1 MLWKSKRKFTR
12 KLQKRK
18 SKLTQQPR
26 NAAAAATSE
35 KTTRRTSASASAT
48 ARKHRTRGCC
58 IWMDRGHGLW
68 PTGQGP
74 PHLTQ
79 PATYESVYI
88 CIYIYAHIRYTMYST
103 CSVLY
108 YSHMGRSWWVLD
120 FIFSCA
126 SSSRIWPPFYLS
138 LGQFYSFGFLNQW
151 SLQKGCAFFPSQDG
165 QVWAGKNKGKK
176 LLSAKLIAKIPW
188 HSVLLGTQ
196 WLNIA

>member
-35 KTTRRTSASASAT
+35 KTTRRTSASAGAT

-88 CIYIYAHIRYTMYST
+88 YVYTYTLIYDIQCIAHVQYYTTLIWGDHDGYWILFFHVHHHPEFDHHFIYPWVSFIHLGFST
-103 CSVLY
+103 NDLFKRDVPFSLPKMVKFGLAKTKAKNC
-108 YSHMGRSWWVLD
+108 WV
-120 FIFSCA
+120 
-126 SSSRIWPPFYLS
+126 P
-138 LGQFYSFGFLNQW
+138 N
-151 SLQKGCAFFPSQDG
+151 
-165 QVWAGKNKGKK
+165 
-176 LLSAKLIAKIPW
+176 
-188 HSVLLGTQ
+188 
-196 WLNIA
+196 

>member
-12 KLQKRK
+12 KLQKEIQ
-18 SKLTQQPR
+18 TH
-26 NAAAAATSE
+26 AATKERSSSSDVGKNHEENERERGRDSE
-35 KTTRRTSASASAT
+35 KTSDARLLHLNGPWPWTMAHGPRAPSSDSACHVWK
-48 ARKHRTRGCC
+48 R
-58 IWMDRGHGLW
+58 I
-68 PTGQGP
+68 
-74 PHLTQ
+74 
-79 PATYESVYI
+79 YI

-165 QVWAGKNKGKK
+165 QVWAGKTQRQ
-176 LLSAKLIAKIPW
+176 KIVACQINCQDTLALRSPRYPM
-188 HSVLLGTQ
+188 T
-196 WLNIA
+196 NIA